1 MRVLEPCTLVALFIA
16 AILASI
22 AIACEQAPK
31 EPPPDRAVKVMEN
44 IKAAYNADDAGA
56 FTADF
61 GEIMFTQGFTIGAY
75 HDVMDGLMQQC
86 GTWESEEYTGVKN
99 GAYTWR
105 AKFEKTSLN
114 VVIVLNS
121 DGKVTGLWFR

>member
-1 MRVLEPCTLVALFIA
+1 MQGIR
-16 AILASI
+16 
-22 AIACEQAPK
+22 
-31 EPPPDRAVKVMEN
+31 
-44 IKAAYNADDAGA
+44 AAYNAVDADA

-61 GEIMFTQGFTIGAY
+61 GEIMFTSGFTVGAY

-86 GTWESEEYTGVKN
+86 GMWESEEYTGFKD
-99 GAYTWR
+99 GAYIWR

>member
-1 MRVLEPCTLVALFIA
+1 M
-16 AILASI
+16 
-22 AIACEQAPK
+22 AIACEQTPK
-31 EPPPDRAVKVMEN
+31 EPPPNRAVQVMQS
-44 IKAAYNADDAGA
+44 IKAAYNAVDADA

-105 AKFEKTSLN
+105 AKFEKMSLN
-114 VVIVLNS
+114 VVIVLNTE
-121 DGKVTGLWFR
+121 GKVTGLWFR